1 MKILIIS
8 SGFYPV
14 TNNLGGA
21 IENLIETYLIANE
34 SKYQNSITLYSIKK
48 GKNSLER
55 KDLKYTEIRIIDKS
69 KIKFKLK
76 RIYYTFLEKVLNK
89 YNGNAYINS
98 VLNDLKIRN
107 ELEKYDYV
115 IVENIGRFVPIIK
128 RNLKSKVI
136 LHLHNDYL
144 NINTENKE
152 EIVESAD
159 SIWCV
164 SEFIANQVRKISP
177 KEEKVKVLY
186 NGINLDDFKKD
197 ISLIEKE
204 KLKEKL
210 NISENDFVYIYVG
223 RIMPEKGVKEL
234 ILAYKKVKEI
244 HDNVKLLIVGG
255 TVEIN
260 KNKNKYVKELYKI
273 SKEDERSIIFTGKV
287 EHSDLIEYYSIANA
301 QIVPSIWNEAFGL
314 IILEGMSMGI
324 PLIVTKSGGIPE
336 ILGKNAIYV
345 ERENL
350 VEELSREMLKI
361 IDLKIDKDQLC
372 NEYEKILKK
381 FTKEE
386 YSDKYNEFLES

>member
-177 KEEKVKVLY
+177 QEEKVKVLY

-273 SKEDERSIIFTGKV
+273 SKEDKRSIIFTGKV

-386 YSDKYNEFLES
+386 YSDKFNEFLES

>member
-273 SKEDERSIIFTGKV
+273 SKEDKRSIIFTGKV

-386 YSDKYNEFLES
+386 YSDKFNEFLES

>member
-1 MKILIIS
+1 M
-8 SGFYPV
+8 
-14 TNNLGGA
+14 
-21 IENLIETYLIANE
+21 
-34 SKYQNSITLYSIKK
+34 
-48 GKNSLER
+48 
-55 KDLKYTEIRIIDKS
+55 
-69 KIKFKLK
+69 
-76 RIYYTFLEKVLNK
+76 
-89 YNGNAYINS
+89 
-98 VLNDLKIRN
+98 
-107 ELEKYDYV
+107 
-115 IVENIGRFVPIIK
+115 
-128 RNLKSKVI
+128 
-136 LHLHNDYL
+136 
-144 NINTENKE
+144 
-152 EIVESAD
+152 
-159 SIWCV
+159 
-164 SEFIANQVRKISP
+164 
-177 KEEKVKVLY
+177 Y

-386 YSDKYNEFLES
+386 YSDKFNEFLES

>member
-177 KEEKVKVLY
+177 QEEKVKVLY

-273 SKEDERSIIFTGKV
+273 SKEDKRSIIFTGKV

-372 NEYEKILKK
+372 
-381 FTKEE
+381 KEE
-386 YSDKYNEFLES
+386 YSDKFNEFLES